1 MFWNKLIIL
10 AFFLIAAICGSFL
23 VPALKKMHFGQTV
36 REDGPKT
43 HLCKSG
49 TPNMGALMF
58 IPPVLLFGLVLAF
71 LQPSPALTIT
81 LLLTF
86 FMAVIGFLD
95 DYIKVKIKNGGLSRI
110 QKTVPMLLI
119 CSVFVVYYL
128 YFMPGSVMIY
138 WPFDL
143 GQSLVTGFWKVLYG
157 LFLIV
162 FMYFTINAVNLTDG
176 VDGLLSTLSLPVF
189 LSLVYMIHI
198 HSQFDSR
205 IGESLMYLLLATI
218 GGLLGFLLFNHHPAK
233 IFMGDTGSLA
243 LGALYTSS
251 VVLLNAPWLLL
262 FSGVIYF
269 IEAMSVIIQG
279 IYFKTTKGQRIF
291 RMSPIHHHFEL
302 GGWSENKVV
311 LVFSSV
317 ALLGSITGLWALL

>member
-1 MFWNKLIIL
+1 MSWYSLIIPVV
-10 AFFLIAAICGSFL
+10 FLIAAISGRFL
-23 VPALKKMHFGQTV
+23 IPVLKKMHFGQTV
-36 REDGPKT
+36 REEGPKT
-43 HLCKSG
+43 HWSKSG

-58 IPPVLLFGLVLAF
+58 IPPVFFLGLVLALF
-71 LQPSPALTIT
+71 QPSPALIMT

-86 FMAVIGFLD
+86 AMAIIGFMD
-95 DYIKVKIKNGGLSRI
+95 DYIKVRINKNGLSRI
-110 QKTVPMLLI
+110 QKTIPMLLI
-119 CSVFVVYYL
+119 CGAFVVYYL

-138 WPFDL
+138 WPFGL
-143 GQSLVTGFWKVLYG
+143 GPSLVTGMWKPLYG

-189 LSLVYMIHI
+189 LSLVYMIHV
-198 HSQFDSR
+198 HRQFDPR
-205 IGESLMYLLLATI
+205 MGEGLMYLLMALI
-218 GGLLGFLLFNHHPAK
+218 GGLLGFLLYNHHPAK

-243 LGALYTSS
+243 IGALYTAS

-262 FSGVIYF
+262 FSGVIYLA
-269 IEAMSVIIQG
+269 EAMSVVIQG
-279 IYFKTTKGQRIF
+279 IYFKATKGQRIF

-311 LVFSSV
+311 LVFSTV
-317 ALLGSITGLWALL
+317 ALLGSVLGLWALL